1 MTVVRSEFQIKNR
14 YYRKVK
20 PLLRLQ
26 RLQHQMPSEHLY
38 NIDQYLAH
46 NEYSSPVIPMA
57 PLEPRPEDGFFN
69 SQILNLNLKIS

>member
-20 PLLRLQ
+20 PLLRMQ
-26 RLQHQMPSEHLY
+26 RQQHQMPSEHLY

-46 NEYSSPVIPMA
+46 NEYSSPVVQIPI
-57 PLEPRPEDGFFN
+57 PESRPEDTFFN
-69 SQILNLNLKIS
+69 S